1 MTEQQALAKLASLCS
16 GAEHCSHEM
25 TEKMRQWGIDDDAQ
39 ARIMDYLTREKYVDD
54 SRFCRAFIREKM
66 RFNKWGR
73 RKIALALS
81 QKRIDRDMATAALD
95 EVDNS
100 DYAAILR
107 PMLKQKERTV
117 KANSEYEKNMK
128 LIKFAMSRGF
138 TFDVIRDCL
147 TGDMDEVDD
156 TTDF

>member
-1 MTEQQALAKLASLCS
+1 MTEQQILVKLTALCS
-16 GAEHCSHEM
+16 GAEHCSYEM
-25 TEKMRQWGIDDDAQ
+25 TEKMRRWEVDEATQ
-39 ARIMDYLTREKYVDD
+39 ARVMEYLTREKYVDD

-73 RKIALALS
+73 RKIELALC
-81 QKRIDRDMATAALD
+81 QKRIDRSMASETLD

-100 DYAAILR
+100 EYAAILR
-107 PMLKQKERTV
+107 PLLKQKERSV

-147 TGDMDEVDD
+147 TGDMDEIDESSC
-156 TTDF
+156 